1 MKVFVWS
8 EGLPQLSLSALL
20 GSPVTDTARKTDKIK
35 NESKIHKIFW
45 YLNFVLI
52 NILRQLTLI
61 MTPQVDD
68 QSLLVSNHWGGG
80 KTSALVAIYT
90 FGGLLVFITHTHQHP
105 H

>member
-1 MKVFVWS
+1 M
-8 EGLPQLSLSALL
+8 
-20 GSPVTDTARKTDKIK
+20 
-35 NESKIHKIFW
+35 
-45 YLNFVLI
+45 I